1 MQRLII
7 LGVCFV
13 VLGGLSFWYLQ
24 KGPSEAGT
32 LVGADREFAVP
43 ADQVYKIFLA
53 NRIDGATTLLE
64 RKSDRWTYNKIYTAR
79 PNAVENLLDAISRV
93 EMMYKPPQ
101 AAVPNMLQDLATRGI
116 KVELYDKSDK
126 VLKVYYVDGSTADED
141 GTYLMLEDAEQP
153 YVAHL
158 PNWQGNLRFRYN
170 LKGDNWRD
178 RSIFNHDENEIASLQ
193 VEFPKQRQYSF
204 RLERNSGTN
213 FSVSP
218 FYDLQQKQEAI
229 PSKARIEAYLAG
241 FKSVGAEAFR
251 NNHNGQDSIR
261 QLIPFCSMEL
271 KTVKDSTMTVRFFPI
286 FRDNLVYDS
295 KLNQYEVNNR
305 PVERYFV
312 DINGQDFM
320 IAQHRVLK
328 DLFWAYESFFL
339 N

>member
-1 MQRLII
+1 MQKNIV
-7 LGVCFV
+7 LGICFV
-13 VLGGLSFWYLQ
+13 VLGALSYLYLN
-24 KGPSEAGT
+24 KGPAEAGT

-43 ADQVYKIFLA
+43 PDQIYKIFLA
-53 NRIDGATTLLE
+53 NRIDGTTTLLE
-64 RKSDRWTYNKIYTAR
+64 RKGDAWTYNQYYKAR

-116 KVELYDKSDK
+116 KVELYDKAGK
-126 VLKVYYVDGSTADED
+126 VLKIYYVGGGTADEN
-141 GTYLMLEDAEQP
+141 GTYLMLEGAEQP

-178 RSIFNHDENEIASLQ
+178 RSIFNHDEKDIAILQ
-193 VEFPKQRQYSF
+193 VEFPKQREYSF
-204 RLERNSGTN
+204 QIEQKGNAN
-213 FSVSP
+213 FAVVP
-218 FYDLQQKQEAI
+218 YYDLQQKRERL
-229 PSKARIEAYLAG
+229 PSKARIAAYLAG
-241 FKSVGAEAFR
+241 FESVGAEAFR
-251 NNHNGQDSIR
+251 NTHLGQDSIR
-261 QLIPFCSMEL
+261 QLVPFCSIEL
-271 KTVKDSTMTVRFFPI
+271 KTKKDSTTKVRFFPI
-286 FRDNLVYDS
+286 FPDNLIYDS
-295 KLNQYEVNNR
+295 KLNQYEVNTQ

-320 IAQHRVLK
+320 IAQHRVVK